1 MPDDRLP
8 DPPIP
13 RDADLRSFPYLP
25 LHPQKL
31 RDSRLT
37 VLASD
42 AEFRAWVLLLC
53 ASWHQTPAGSLP
65 TDERE
70 LAALA
75 GFGRDADGFRAIGEM
90 KLRGWHEHSDGRL
103 YHDVFTEDVLTAL
116 KTQRGN
122 KTRTNAAT
130 AARQAQRD
138 VQRDDERD
146 VPPTEEKGREGKR
159 REGTGQDENGE
170 ETRAQDAP
178 SFDFERIKN
187 AYPKRAGSQPWK
199 RAISAANAR
208 IKDGADFEDMV
219 AGAERYA
226 AYCQATD
233 KTSTELVMH
242 AATFLGPDEHFRNE
256 WAAPKKPETKAE
268 AYLRRTRDFEE
279 RYENGRQTGGA
290 TVSADGVD
298 LRPAVDVPT

>member
-65 TDERE
+65 TDDRE

-75 GFGRDADGFRAIGEM
+75 GFGRDADGFRAIGKM
-90 KLRGWHEHSDGRL
+90 KMRGWHEHSDGRL

-122 KTRTNAAT
+122 KNRTNAAT

-138 VQRDDERD
+138 VQRDDDRD
-146 VPPTEEKGREGKR
+146 VPPTEGKGRE
-159 REGTGQDENGE
+159 ETGQEG
-170 ETRAQDAP
+170 
-178 SFDFERIKN
+178 N
-187 AYPKRAGSQPWK
+187 A
-199 RAISAANAR
+199 
-208 IKDGADFEDMV
+208 
-219 AGAERYA
+219 
-226 AYCQATD
+226 
-233 KTSTELVMH
+233 
-242 AATFLGPDEHFRNE
+242 
-256 WAAPKKPETKAE
+256 
-268 AYLRRTRDFEE
+268 
-279 RYENGRQTGGA
+279 
-290 TVSADGVD
+290 
-298 LRPAVDVPT
+298 